1 MSESE
6 SPEIKPNDSASQADQ
21 VEDQLALIQELEHKL
36 KLLRWGL
43 FMGVL
48 AVMALGIS
56 SIWKTTKKAA
66 EPAVEVY
73 NEAKET
79 YEGVQGKI
87 EEAQNVFSDVA
98 PDVTKAYGIVSELI
112 DPNETGKA
120 SQLREDFKLEYE
132 AKIKPT
138 AEDLANHIW
147 VNLQQQATEKFS
159 EIASE
164 SDGIMV
170 SASDELHTLT
180 NGIPDQITEAL
191 NATLVKTINSREESL
206 REKFPNLTKEK
217 QAAVLSQL
225 STLSG
230 EQGELIFLSL
240 FKEHISELGAISDS
254 LEKISQAEL
263 PNGATAEGQVGDIQT
278 SLALLTAIL
287 NIAKQEFDT
296 KTPSSNS
303 EDNRENN

>member
-1 MSESE
+1 MSEPE
-6 SPEIKPNDSASQADQ
+6 STDNNPTDSASQ
-21 VEDQLALIQELEHKL
+21 VEDQLGVIQELEQKL

-73 NEAKET
+73 NEAKGT

-87 EEAQNVFSDVA
+87 DEAQGVYTDIA
-98 PDVTKAYGIVSELI
+98 PDVEKAYGIISELI
-112 DPNETGKA
+112 DPGETGKS

-132 AKIKPT
+132 ARNKPT
-138 AEDLANHIW
+138 AEDFANHVW
-147 VNLQQQATEKFS
+147 VNLQQQATDKFS

-180 NGIPDQITEAL
+180 NSIPDQITEAL
-191 NATLVKTINSREESL
+191 NATLVETINSREDSL

-225 STLSG
+225 SALSG
-230 EQGELIFLSL
+230 EHGERIFLSL

-254 LEKISQAEL
+254 LQKISDAEL
-263 PNGATAEGQVGDIQT
+263 INGAPAEGQVGDIQT

-287 NIAKQEFDT
+287 NIAKQEFET
-296 KTPSSNS
+296 ETPSSNP
-303 EDNRENN
+303 EDAGENY

>member
-1 MSESE
+1 MSEPE
-6 SPEIKPNDSASQADQ
+6 SPENNPNDSASQ
-21 VEDQLALIQELEHKL
+21 VEDQLGVIQELEQKL
-36 KLLRWGL
+36 KLLRWG
-43 FMGVL
+43 FFIGVL

-87 EEAQNVFSDVA
+87 EEAQGVYTDIA
-98 PDVTKAYGIVSELI
+98 PDVEKAYGIISELI
-112 DPNETGKA
+112 DPSETGKA

-147 VNLQQQATEKFS
+147 VNLQQQATDKFA
-159 EIASE
+159 EITSE
-164 SDGIMV
+164 SDAIMV
-170 SASDELHTLT
+170 SASNELHTLT
-180 NGIPDQITEAL
+180 NSIPDQITEAL
-191 NATLVKTINSREESL
+191 NATLVETINSREDSL

-230 EQGELIFLSL
+230 EHGERIFLSL

-254 LEKISQAEL
+254 LQKISDAEL
-263 PNGATAEGQVGDIQT
+263 LNGIPEEGQVGDIQT
-278 SLALLTAIL
+278 NLALLTAIL
-287 NIAKQEFDT
+287 NIVKQEFET
-296 KTPSSNS
+296 ETPSSNP
-303 EDNRENN
+303 EDADENN

>member
-112 DPNETGKA
+112 NPGETGKA

-132 AKIKPT
+132 ARIKPT
-138 AEDLANHIW
+138 AEDFANHVW
-147 VNLQQQATEKFS
+147 VNLQQQVTDKFS

-164 SDGIMV
+164 SDAIMV
-170 SASDELHTLT
+170 SASNELHTLT
-180 NGIPDQITEAL
+180 NSIPDQITEAL
-191 NATLVKTINSREESL
+191 NATLVETINSREDSL
-206 REKFPNLTKEK
+206 REKFPNLTKGK

-287 NIAKQEFDT
+287 NIAKQEFET
-296 KTPSSNS
+296 EIPSSNP
-303 EDNRENN
+303 EDAGENN

>member
-1 MSESE
+1 MSEPE
-6 SPEIKPNDSASQADQ
+6 SPENTPNDSASQ
-21 VEDQLALIQELEHKL
+21 VEDQLGVIRELEQKL
-36 KLLRWGL
+36 KLLRRGL
-43 FMGVL
+43 FVGVL
-48 AVMALGIS
+48 AVMALGIT
-56 SIWKTTKKAA
+56 SIWNTTKKAA

-87 EEAQNVFSDVA
+87 EEAQGVYTDIA
-98 PDVTKAYGIVSELI
+98 PDVEKAYGIISELI
-112 DPNETGKA
+112 DTGETGKA

-147 VNLQQQATEKFS
+147 VNLQQQATDKFA
-159 EIASE
+159 EITSE
-164 SDGIMV
+164 SDAIMV
-170 SASDELHTLT
+170 SASNELHTLT
-180 NGIPDQITEAL
+180 NSIPDQITEAL
-191 NATLVKTINSREESL
+191 NATLVETINSREDSL

-230 EQGELIFLSL
+230 EHGERIFLSL

-287 NIAKQEFDT
+287 NIAKQEFET
-296 KTPSSNS
+296 EIPSSNP
-303 EDNRENN
+303 EDAGEKN

>member
-6 SPEIKPNDSASQADQ
+6 SPENNSNDSASQ
-21 VEDQLALIQELEHKL
+21 VEDQLVLIQELEQKL
-36 KLLRWGL
+36 KLLRRGL
-43 FMGVL
+43 FVGVL

-56 SIWKTTKKAA
+56 SIWNTTKKAS

-87 EEAQNVFSDVA
+87 EEAQGVYTDIA
-98 PDVTKAYGIVSELI
+98 PDVEKAYGIISELI
-112 DPNETGKA
+112 DPGETGKA

-138 AEDLANHIW
+138 AEDLANHVW
-147 VNLQQQATEKFS
+147 VNLQQQATDKFA
-159 EIASE
+159 EITSE
-164 SDGIMV
+164 SDAIMV

-180 NGIPDQITEAL
+180 NSIPDQITEAL
-191 NATLVKTINSREESL
+191 NATLVETINSREDSL

-225 STLSG
+225 SALSG
-230 EQGELIFLSL
+230 EHGERIFLSL

-254 LEKISQAEL
+254 LQKISQAEL
-263 PNGATAEGQVGDIQT
+263 LNGAPAEGQVGDIQT

-287 NIAKQEFDT
+287 NIAKYEFDT
-296 KTPSSNS
+296 ETPSSNP
-303 EDNRENN
+303 EDAGENN

>member
-1 MSESE
+1 MSEPE
-6 SPEIKPNDSASQADQ
+6 STDNNPTDSASQ
-21 VEDQLALIQELEHKL
+21 VEDQLDLIQELENKL

-73 NEAKET
+73 NEAKGT

-87 EEAQNVFSDVA
+87 DEAQGVYTDIA
-98 PDVTKAYGIVSELI
+98 PDVEKAYGIISELI
-112 DPNETGKA
+112 DPGETGKS

-138 AEDLANHIW
+138 AEDLANHVW
-147 VNLQQQATEKFS
+147 VNLQQQATDKFS

-180 NGIPDQITEAL
+180 NSIPDQITEAL
-191 NATLVKTINSREESL
+191 NATLVETINSREDSL

-225 STLSG
+225 SALSG
-230 EQGELIFLSL
+230 EHGERIFLSL

-254 LEKISQAEL
+254 LQKISQAEL
-263 PNGATAEGQVGDIQT
+263 LNGAPAEGQVGDIQT

-287 NIAKQEFDT
+287 NIAKHEFDT
-296 KTPSSNS
+296 ETPSSNP
-303 EDNRENN
+303 EDAGENN

>member
-6 SPEIKPNDSASQADQ
+6 SPENNSNDSASQ
-21 VEDQLALIQELEHKL
+21 VEDQLVLIQELEQKL
-36 KLLRWGL
+36 KLLRRGL
-43 FMGVL
+43 FVGVL

-56 SIWKTTKKAA
+56 SIWNTTKKAS

-87 EEAQNVFSDVA
+87 EEAQGVYTDIA
-98 PDVTKAYGIVSELI
+98 PDVEKAYEIISELI
-112 DPNETGKA
+112 DPGETGKA

-138 AEDLANHIW
+138 AEDLANHVW
-147 VNLQQQATEKFS
+147 VNLQQQATDKFA
-159 EIASE
+159 EITSE
-164 SDGIMV
+164 SDAIMV

-180 NGIPDQITEAL
+180 NSIPDQITEAL
-191 NATLVKTINSREESL
+191 NATLVETINSREDSL

-225 STLSG
+225 SALSG
-230 EQGELIFLSL
+230 EHGERIFLSL

-254 LEKISQAEL
+254 LQKISQAEL
-263 PNGATAEGQVGDIQT
+263 LNGAPAEGQVGDIQT

-287 NIAKQEFDT
+287 NIAKHEFDT
-296 KTPSSNS
+296 ETPSSNP
-303 EDNRENN
+303 EDAGENN

>member
-1 MSESE
+1 MSEPD
-6 SPEIKPNDSASQADQ
+6 SPENNPNDSASQ
-21 VEDQLALIQELEHKL
+21 VEDQLGVIRELEQKL
-36 KLLRWGL
+36 KLLRRGL
-43 FMGVL
+43 FVGVL
-48 AVMALGIS
+48 AVMALGIL
-56 SIWKTTKKAA
+56 SIWNTTKKAA

-87 EEAQNVFSDVA
+87 EEAQGVYTDIA
-98 PDVTKAYGIVSELI
+98 PDVEKAYGIISELI
-112 DPNETGKA
+112 DPGETGKA

-147 VNLQQQATEKFS
+147 VNLQQQATDKFA
-159 EIASE
+159 EITSE
-164 SDGIMV
+164 SDAIMV
-170 SASDELHTLT
+170 SASNELHTLT
-180 NGIPDQITEAL
+180 NSIPDQITEAL
-191 NATLVKTINSREESL
+191 NATLVETINSREDSL

-230 EQGELIFLSL
+230 EHGERIFLSL

-263 PNGATAEGQVGDIQT
+263 PNAATAEGQVGDIQT

-287 NIAKQEFDT
+287 NIAKQEFET
-296 KTPSSNS
+296 ETPSSNP
-303 EDNRENN
+303 EDAGENN

>member
-6 SPEIKPNDSASQADQ
+6 TPEINPKESAPQVDH

-36 KLLRWGL
+36 RLLRWGL
-43 FMGVL
+43 FAGVV

-56 SIWKTTKKAA
+56 NIWKTTKKAA

-73 NEAKET
+73 TEAKET
-79 YEGVQGKI
+79 YDGIQRKIDDAQGVYADI
-87 EEAQNVFSDVA
+87 A
-98 PDVTKAYGIVSELI
+98 PDAENAYSIISELI
-112 DPNETGKA
+112 DPSETGKA

-138 AEDLANHIW
+138 AENLANHVW
-147 VNLQQQATEKFS
+147 VNLQQQATDKFA

-164 SDGIMV
+164 SDAIMV

-180 NGIPDQITEAL
+180 NSIPDQITEAL
-191 NATLVKTINSREESL
+191 NATLVETINSREDSL

-230 EQGELIFLSL
+230 EHGERIFLSL

-263 PNGATAEGQVGDIQT
+263 LNGATAEGQVGDIQT

-287 NIAKQEFDT
+287 NIAKHEFDT
-296 KTPSSNS
+296 ETPSSNP
-303 EDNRENN
+303 EDAGENN

>member
-1 MSESE
+1 MSEPE
-6 SPEIKPNDSASQADQ
+6 SPENNPNDSASQ
-21 VEDQLALIQELEHKL
+21 VEDQLGLIRELEQKL
-36 KLLRWGL
+36 KLLRRGL
-43 FMGVL
+43 FVGVL
-48 AVMALGIS
+48 AVMALGIL
-56 SIWKTTKKAA
+56 SIWNTTKKAA

-73 NEAKET
+73 NEAKGT

-87 EEAQNVFSDVA
+87 EEAQGVYTDIA
-98 PDVTKAYGIVSELI
+98 PDVEKAYGIISELI
-112 DPNETGKA
+112 DPSETGKA

-147 VNLQQQATEKFS
+147 VNLQQQATDKFA
-159 EIASE
+159 EISSE
-164 SDGIMV
+164 SDAIMV
-170 SASDELHTLT
+170 SASNELHTLT
-180 NGIPDQITEAL
+180 NSIPDQITEAL
-191 NATLVKTINSREESL
+191 NATLVETINSREDSL

-230 EQGELIFLSL
+230 EHGERIFLSL

-287 NIAKQEFDT
+287 NIAKQEFET
-296 KTPSSNS
+296 EIPSSNP
-303 EDNRENN
+303 EDAGENN

>member
-6 SPEIKPNDSASQADQ
+6 SPENNSNDSASQ
-21 VEDQLALIQELEHKL
+21 VEDQLVLIQELEQKL
-36 KLLRWGL
+36 KLLRRGL
-43 FMGVL
+43 FVGVL
-48 AVMALGIS
+48 AVMALGIL
-56 SIWKTTKKAA
+56 SIWNTTKKAS

-87 EEAQNVFSDVA
+87 EEAQGVYTDIA
-98 PDVTKAYGIVSELI
+98 PDVEKAYGIISELI
-112 DPNETGKA
+112 DPGETGKA

-138 AEDLANHIW
+138 AEDLANHVW
-147 VNLQQQATEKFS
+147 VNLQQQATDKFA
-159 EIASE
+159 EITSE
-164 SDGIMV
+164 SDAIMV

-180 NGIPDQITEAL
+180 NSIPDQITEAL
-191 NATLVKTINSREESL
+191 NATLVETINSREDSL

-225 STLSG
+225 SALSG
-230 EQGELIFLSL
+230 EHGERIFLSL

-254 LEKISQAEL
+254 LQKISQAEL
-263 PNGATAEGQVGDIQT
+263 LNGAPAEGQVGDIQT

-287 NIAKQEFDT
+287 NIAKHEFDT
-296 KTPSSNS
+296 ETPSSNP
-303 EDNRENN
+303 EDAGENN

>member
-1 MSESE
+1 MSEPE
-6 SPEIKPNDSASQADQ
+6 SPENNPNDSASQ
-21 VEDQLALIQELEHKL
+21 VEDQLGLIRELEYKL
-36 KLLRWGL
+36 KLLRRGL
-43 FMGVL
+43 FVSVL

-56 SIWKTTKKAA
+56 SIWSTTKKAA

-73 NEAKET
+73 NEAKGT

-87 EEAQNVFSDVA
+87 EEAQGVYTDIA
-98 PDVTKAYGIVSELI
+98 PDVEKAYGIISELI
-112 DPNETGKA
+112 DPGETGKA

-138 AEDLANHIW
+138 AEDFANHVW
-147 VNLQQQATEKFS
+147 VNLQQQATDKFS

-164 SDGIMV
+164 SDAIMV

-180 NGIPDQITEAL
+180 NSIPDQITEAL
-191 NATLVKTINSREESL
+191 NATLVETINSREDSL

-230 EQGELIFLSL
+230 EHGERILLSL
-240 FKEHISELGAISDS
+240 FREHISELGAISDS
-254 LEKISQAEL
+254 LQKISRAEL
-263 PNGATAEGQVGDIQT
+263 LNGIPEEGQVGDIQT

-287 NIAKQEFDT
+287 NIAKHEFDT
-296 KTPSSNS
+296 ETPSSNP
-303 EDNRENN
+303 EDASENN

>member
-1 MSESE
+1 MSEPE
-6 SPEIKPNDSASQADQ
+6 SPENNPNDSASQ
-21 VEDQLALIQELEHKL
+21 VEDQLGLIRELEYKL
-36 KLLRWGL
+36 KLLRRGL
-43 FMGVL
+43 FVSVL

-56 SIWKTTKKAA
+56 SIWSTTKKAA

-73 NEAKET
+73 NEAKGT

-87 EEAQNVFSDVA
+87 EEAQGVYTDIA
-98 PDVTKAYGIVSELI
+98 PDVEKAYGIISELI
-112 DPNETGKA
+112 DPGETGKA

-138 AEDLANHIW
+138 AEDFANHVW
-147 VNLQQQATEKFS
+147 VNLQQQATDKFS

-164 SDGIMV
+164 SDAIMV

-180 NGIPDQITEAL
+180 NSIPDQITEAL
-191 NATLVKTINSREESL
+191 NATLVETINSREDSL

-230 EQGELIFLSL
+230 EHGERIFLSL

-254 LEKISQAEL
+254 LQKISQTEL
-263 PNGATAEGQVGDIQT
+263 PNGAPAEGQVGDIQT

-287 NIAKQEFDT
+287 NIAKHEFDT
-296 KTPSSNS
+296 ETPSSNP
-303 EDNRENN
+303 EDASENN

>member
-1 MSESE
+1 MSEPE
-6 SPEIKPNDSASQADQ
+6 SPENNPNDSASQ
-21 VEDQLALIQELEHKL
+21 VEDQLGLIRELEQKL
-36 KLLRWGL
+36 KLLRRGL
-43 FMGVL
+43 FVGVL
-48 AVMALGIS
+48 AVMALGIL
-56 SIWKTTKKAA
+56 SIWNTTKKAA

-73 NEAKET
+73 NEAKGT

-87 EEAQNVFSDVA
+87 EEAQGVYTDIA
-98 PDVTKAYGIVSELI
+98 PDVEKAYGIISELI
-112 DPNETGKA
+112 DPGETGKA

-132 AKIKPT
+132 ARIKPT
-138 AEDLANHIW
+138 AEDFANHVW
-147 VNLQQQATEKFS
+147 VNLQQQATDKFS

-164 SDGIMV
+164 SDAIMV
-170 SASDELHTLT
+170 SASNELHTLT
-180 NGIPDQITEAL
+180 NSIPDQITEAL
-191 NATLVKTINSREESL
+191 NATLVETINSREDSL

-230 EQGELIFLSL
+230 EHGERIFLSL

-287 NIAKQEFDT
+287 NIAKQEFET
-296 KTPSSNS
+296 EIPSSNPQ
-303 EDNRENN
+303 DAGENN

>member
-1 MSESE
+1 MSEPE
-6 SPEIKPNDSASQADQ
+6 SPENNPNDSASQ
-21 VEDQLALIQELEHKL
+21 VEDQLGLIRELEQKL
-36 KLLRWGL
+36 KLLRRGL
-43 FMGVL
+43 FVGVL
-48 AVMALGIS
+48 AVMALGIL
-56 SIWKTTKKAA
+56 SIWNTTKKAA

-73 NEAKET
+73 NEAKGT

-87 EEAQNVFSDVA
+87 EEAQGIYTDIA
-98 PDVTKAYGIVSELI
+98 PDVEKAYGIISELI
-112 DPNETGKA
+112 DPGETGKA

-147 VNLQQQATEKFS
+147 VNLQQQATDKFS

-164 SDGIMV
+164 SDAIMV
-170 SASDELHTLT
+170 SASNELHTLT
-180 NGIPDQITEAL
+180 NSIPDQITEAL
-191 NATLVKTINSREESL
+191 NATLVETINSREDSL

-230 EQGELIFLSL
+230 EHGERIFLSL

-287 NIAKQEFDT
+287 NIAKQEFET
-296 KTPSSNS
+296 ETPSSNP
-303 EDNRENN
+303 EDAGENN

>member
-112 DPNETGKA
+112 NPGETGKA

-132 AKIKPT
+132 ARIKPT
-138 AEDLANHIW
+138 AEDFANHVW
-147 VNLQQQATEKFS
+147 VNLQQQVTDKFS

-164 SDGIMV
+164 SDAIMV
-170 SASDELHTLT
+170 SASNELHTLT
-180 NGIPDQITEAL
+180 NSIPDQITEAL
-191 NATLVKTINSREESL
+191 NATLVETINSREDSL

-230 EQGELIFLSL
+230 EHGERIFLSL

-287 NIAKQEFDT
+287 NIAKQEFET
-296 KTPSSNS
+296 EIPSSNP
-303 EDNRENN
+303 EDAGENN

>member
-98 PDVTKAYGIVSELI
+98 PDVEKAYGIISELI
-112 DPNETGKA
+112 NPSETGKA

-132 AKIKPT
+132 ARIKPT
-138 AEDLANHIW
+138 AEDFANHVW
-147 VNLQQQATEKFS
+147 VNLQQQVTDKFS

-164 SDGIMV
+164 SDAIMV
-170 SASDELHTLT
+170 SASNELHTLT
-180 NGIPDQITEAL
+180 NSIPDQITEAL
-191 NATLVKTINSREESL
+191 NATLVETINSREDSL

-230 EQGELIFLSL
+230 EHGERIFLSL

-287 NIAKQEFDT
+287 NIAKQEFET
-296 KTPSSNS
+296 EIPSSNP
-303 EDNRENN
+303 EDAGENN

>member
-112 DPNETGKA
+112 NPGETGKA

-132 AKIKPT
+132 ARIKPT
-138 AEDLANHIW
+138 AEDFANHVW
-147 VNLQQQATEKFS
+147 VNLQQQVTDKFS

-164 SDGIMV
+164 SDAIMV
-170 SASDELHTLT
+170 SASNELHTLT
-180 NGIPDQITEAL
+180 NSIPDQITEAL
-191 NATLVKTINSREESL
+191 NATLVETINSREDSL

>member
-1 MSESE
+1 MSEPDSHE
-6 SPEIKPNDSASQADQ
+6 NNPNDSASQ
-21 VEDQLALIQELEHKL
+21 VEDQLGVIQELEQKL

-73 NEAKET
+73 NEAKGT

-87 EEAQNVFSDVA
+87 EEAQGVYTDIA
-98 PDVTKAYGIVSELI
+98 PDVEKAYGIISELI
-112 DPNETGKA
+112 DPGETGKA

-132 AKIKPT
+132 ARIKPT
-138 AEDLANHIW
+138 AEDFANHVW
-147 VNLQQQATEKFS
+147 VNLQQQATDKFS

-164 SDGIMV
+164 SDAIMV
-170 SASDELHTLT
+170 SASNELHTLT
-180 NGIPDQITEAL
+180 NSIPDQITEAL
-191 NATLVKTINSREESL
+191 NATLVETINSREDSL

-230 EQGELIFLSL
+230 EHGERIFLSL

-254 LEKISQAEL
+254 LQKISDTEL
-263 PNGATAEGQVGDIQT
+263 INGAPAEGQVGDIQT

-287 NIAKQEFDT
+287 NIAKQEFET
-296 KTPSSNS
+296 ETPSSNP
-303 EDNRENN
+303 EDAGENN

>member
-1 MSESE
+1 MSEPD
-6 SPEIKPNDSASQADQ
+6 SPENNPTDSASQ
-21 VEDQLALIQELEHKL
+21 VEDQLGVIRELEQKL

-73 NEAKET
+73 NEAKGT

-87 EEAQNVFSDVA
+87 EEAQGVYTDIA
-98 PDVTKAYGIVSELI
+98 PDVEKAYGIISELI
-112 DPNETGKA
+112 DPGETGKA

-132 AKIKPT
+132 ARIKPT
-138 AEDLANHIW
+138 AEDFANHVW
-147 VNLQQQATEKFS
+147 VNLQQQATDKFS

-164 SDGIMV
+164 SDAIMV
-170 SASDELHTLT
+170 SASNELHTLT
-180 NGIPDQITEAL
+180 NSIPDQITEAL
-191 NATLVKTINSREESL
+191 NATLVETINSREDSL

-230 EQGELIFLSL
+230 ENGERIFLSL

-254 LEKISQAEL
+254 LQKISDTEL
-263 PNGATAEGQVGDIQT
+263 INGAPAEGQVGDIQT

-287 NIAKQEFDT
+287 NIAKQEFET
-296 KTPSSNS
+296 ETPSSNP
-303 EDNRENN
+303 EDAGENN